1 MEVEYFGYL
10 VATGISTGALY
21 ALVALGIVVIY
32 KATEVVNFAH
42 GEMFMLGGFFA
53 YTFHVMLK
61 WPFLPSFI
69 MAVVLAFGVGVLVD
83 RIAFRPLMQRRNL
96 VSVLLAMI
104 GLSFVL
110 KGLARWMWGGKG
122 DYLTF
127 PPLVSPVPL
136 EIGGIM
142 VMSQQLVVLGAAC
155 VVMIIFGLFF
165 KFTRAGRF
173 MQATAD
179 NPKAAKLVGLRTDR
193 VYMYTFGVGAA
204 VASAAAVLMAPLT
217 LLYPDIGFM
226 LFIKA
231 FAAAVL
237 GGLTSIPGA
246 VVGGFLIGIIEQ
258 MAAGYIHTSLQEV
271 AAFVVIMVVLV
282 FIPTGLFGQRGVRKV

>member
-1 MEVEYFGYL
+1 MEYLSYL

-53 YTFHVMLK
+53 FTFHVMLG
-61 WPFLPSFI
+61 WPYLPSFAL
-69 MAVVLAFGVGVLVD
+69 AVALAFAVGVAVD
-83 RIAFRPLMQRRNL
+83 RIAFRPLMQRRTL
-96 VSVLLAMI
+96 VSVLLVMI

-110 KGLARWMWGGKG
+110 KGVARWIWGGKG

-127 PPLVSPVPL
+127 PPLISPEPL
-136 EIGGIM
+136 SFAGIM

-155 VVMIIFGLFF
+155 AVMIVFALFF
-165 KFTRAGRF
+165 KLTRAGRF

-193 VYMYTFGVGAA
+193 VYMYTFGVGSA
-204 VASAAAVLMAPLT
+204 VAAAAAVLMAPLT

-226 LFIKA
+226 LFVKA

-258 MAAGYIHTSLQEV
+258 LAAGYLHTAMQEV
-271 AAFVVIMVVLV
+271 AAFIVIMIVMI
-282 FIPTGLFGQRGVRKV
+282 FIPTGLFGLGRIRKV

>member
-1 MEVEYFGYL
+1 MEYLSYL

-32 KATEVVNFAH
+32 KATQVVNFAH

-53 YTFHVMLK
+53 FTFHVMLG
-61 WPFLPSFI
+61 WPYLPSFAL
-69 MAVVLAFGVGVLVD
+69 AVALAFAVGIAVD
-83 RIAFRPLMQRRNL
+83 RVAFRPLMQRQTL
-96 VSVLLAMI
+96 VSVLLVMI

-110 KGLARWMWGGKG
+110 KGVARWLWGGKG

-127 PPLVSPVPL
+127 PPLISPEPL
-136 EIGGIM
+136 SFAGIM

-155 VVMIIFGLFF
+155 AVMLVFALFF
-165 KFTRAGRF
+165 KLTRAGRF

-193 VYMYTFGVGAA
+193 VYMYTFGVGSA
-204 VASAAAVLMAPLT
+204 VAAAAAVLMAPLT

-258 MAAGYIHTSLQEV
+258 LAAGYLHTAMQEV
-271 AAFVVIMVVLV
+271 AAFIVIMIVMI
-282 FIPTGLFGQRGVRKV
+282 FIPTGLFGLGRVRKV

>member
-1 MEVEYFGYL
+1 MEYFSYL
-10 VATGISTGALY
+10 MATGISTGALY

-32 KATEVVNFAH
+32 KSTQVVNFAH

-53 YTFHVMLK
+53 YTFHVMLG
-61 WPFLPSFI
+61 WPYVLSL
-69 MAVVLAFGVGVLVD
+69 VLAVAFAFVLGIAVD
-83 RIAFRPLMQRRNL
+83 RIAFRPLMQRQTL

-104 GLSFVL
+104 GMSFVL
-110 KGLARWMWGGKG
+110 KGVARWLWGGKG

-127 PPLVSPVPL
+127 PPLVSPTPL
-136 EIGGIM
+136 SFGGIM

-155 VVMIIFGLFF
+155 GVMIIFALFF

-193 VYMYTFGVGAA
+193 VYMYTFGVGSA
-204 VASAAAVLMAPLT
+204 VAAAAAVLMAPLT

-258 MAAGYIHTSLQEV
+258 MAAGYIHTAMQEV
-271 AAFVVIMVVLV
+271 AAFIVIMIVLI
-282 FIPTGLFGQRGVRKV
+282 FIPTGIFGLRRLRKV

>member
-1 MEVEYFGYL
+1 VEYFSYL
-10 VATGISTGALY
+10 MATGISTGALY

-32 KATEVVNFAH
+32 KSTQIVNFAH

-53 YTFHVMLK
+53 YTFHVMLE
-61 WPFLPSFI
+61 WNYMLSL
-69 MAVVLAFGVGVLVD
+69 ALSVVLAFAVGVATD
-83 RIAFRPLMQRRNL
+83 RIAFRPLMQRNNL

-110 KGLARWMWGGKG
+110 KGIARWLWGGKG

-127 PPLVSPVPL
+127 PPLVSPTPL
-136 EIGGIM
+136 SFGGIM

-155 VVMIIFGLFF
+155 VVMILFGLFF

-204 VASAAAVLMAPLT
+204 VAAAAAVLMAPLT
-217 LLYPDIGFM
+217 LLYPDIGFN

-258 MAAGYIHTSLQEV
+258 LAAGYIHTSMQEV
-271 AAFVVIMVVLV
+271 AAFIVIMVVLV
-282 FIPTGLFGQRGVRKV
+282 FIPTGLLGQRRLRKV

>member
-1 MEVEYFGYL
+1 VEYFSYL
-10 VATGISTGALY
+10 MATGISTGALY

-32 KATEVVNFAH
+32 KSTQIVNFAH

-53 YTFHVMLK
+53 YTFHVMLG
-61 WPFLPSFI
+61 WPYLLSLGLS
-69 MAVVLAFGVGVLVD
+69 VVLAFGLGILVD
-83 RIAFRPLMQRRNL
+83 RVAFRPLMQRHNL

-110 KGLARWMWGGKG
+110 KGIARELWGGKG

-127 PPLVSPVPL
+127 PPLISPTPL
-136 EIGGIM
+136 SFGGIM

-155 VVMIIFGLFF
+155 AVMVLFALFF

-204 VASAAAVLMAPLT
+204 VAAAAAVLMAPLT
-217 LLYPDIGFM
+217 LLYPDIGFN

-258 MAAGYIHTSLQEV
+258 LAAGYIHTSMQEV
-271 AAFVVIMVVLV
+271 AAFIVIMVVLV
-282 FIPTGLFGQRGVRKV
+282 FIPTGLFGQRRLRKV

>member
-1 MEVEYFGYL
+1 MEYLSYL

-32 KATEVVNFAH
+32 KATQVVNFAH

-53 YTFHVMLK
+53 YTFHVMLD
-61 WPFLPSFI
+61 WPYLPSFAL
-69 MAVVLAFGVGVLVD
+69 AVALAFAVGIAVD
-83 RIAFRPLMQRRNL
+83 RIAFRPLMQRQTL
-96 VSVLLAMI
+96 VSVLLVMI

-110 KGLARWMWGGKG
+110 KGVARWLWGGKG

-127 PPLVSPVPL
+127 PPLISPEPL
-136 EIGGIM
+136 SFAGIM

-155 VVMIIFGLFF
+155 AVMGAFALFF
-165 KFTRAGRF
+165 KLTRAGRF

-193 VYMYTFGVGAA
+193 VYMYTFGVGSA
-204 VASAAAVLMAPLT
+204 VAAAAAVLMAPLT

-258 MAAGYIHTSLQEV
+258 LAAGYLHTAMQEV
-271 AAFVVIMVVLV
+271 AAFIVIMIVMI
-282 FIPTGLFGQRGVRKV
+282 FIPTGLFGLGRIRKV

>member
-1 MEVEYFGYL
+1 MEYFSYL
-10 VATGISTGALY
+10 MATGISTGALY
-21 ALVALGIVVIY
+21 AMVALGIVVIY
-32 KATEVVNFAH
+32 KSTEVVNFAH

-53 YTFHVMLK
+53 FTFHVMFGWSYVL
-61 WPFLPSFI
+61 SFGL
-69 MAVVLAFGVGVLVD
+69 AVAFAFAVGIAVD
-83 RIAFRPLMQRRNL
+83 RVAFRPLMQRQTL

-110 KGLARWMWGGKG
+110 KGVARRLWGGKG

-127 PPLVSPVPL
+127 PPLVSPEPL
-136 EIGGIM
+136 SFLGIM
-142 VMSQQLVVLGAAC
+142 VMSQQLVVLAAAC
-155 VVMIIFGLFF
+155 VVMIAFGLFF
-165 KFTRAGRF
+165 RFTRAGSF
-173 MQATAD
+173 MRATAD
-179 NPKAAKLVGLRTDR
+179 NPRAARLVGLRTDR
-193 VYMYTFGVGAA
+193 VYMYTFGVGSA
-204 VASAAAVLMAPLT
+204 VAAAAAVLMAPLT

-258 MAAGYIHTSLQEV
+258 LAAGYVHTAMQEV
-271 AAFVVIMVVLV
+271 AAFIVIIFVLV
-282 FIPTGLFGQRGVRKV
+282 FIPTGLFGQRRLRKV

>member
-1 MEVEYFGYL
+1 MEYFSYL
-10 VATGISTGALY
+10 MATGISTGALY

-32 KATEVVNFAH
+32 KSTQVVNFAH

-53 YTFHVMLK
+53 YTFHVMLE
-61 WPFLPSFI
+61 WNYFLSFVLSI
-69 MAVVLAFGVGVLVD
+69 VLAFGVGIGVD
-83 RIAFRPLMQRRNL
+83 RIAFRPLMQRQTL

-110 KGLARWMWGGKG
+110 KGVARWLWGGKG

-127 PPLVSPVPL
+127 PPLVSPEPL
-136 EIGGIM
+136 SFGGIM
-142 VMSQQLVVLGAAC
+142 VMSQQLVVLVAAC
-155 VVMIIFGLFF
+155 VVMIAFALFF
-165 KFTRAGRF
+165 KLTRAGSF
-173 MQATAD
+173 MRATAD

-193 VYMYTFGVGAA
+193 VYMYTFGVGSA
-204 VASAAAVLMAPLT
+204 VAAAAAVLMAPLT

-258 MAAGYIHTSLQEV
+258 MAAGYVHTAMQEV
-271 AAFVVIMVVLV
+271 AAFIVIMIVMI
-282 FIPTGLFGQRGVRKV
+282 FIPTGLFGQRRIRKV

>member
-1 MEVEYFGYL
+1 MEYLSYL

-32 KATEVVNFAH
+32 KATQVVNFAH

-53 YTFHVMLK
+53 FTFHVMLG
-61 WPFLPSFI
+61 WPYLPSFAL
-69 MAVVLAFGVGVLVD
+69 AVALAFGVGIAVD
-83 RIAFRPLMQRRNL
+83 RIAFRPLMQRQTL
-96 VSVLLAMI
+96 VSVLLVMI

-110 KGLARWMWGGKG
+110 KGVARWLWGGKG

-127 PPLVSPVPL
+127 PPLISPEPL
-136 EIGGIM
+136 SFGGIM

-155 VVMIIFGLFF
+155 AVMLVFALFF
-165 KFTRAGRF
+165 KLTRAGRF

-193 VYMYTFGVGAA
+193 VYMYTFGVGSA
-204 VASAAAVLMAPLT
+204 VAAAAAVLMAPLT

-258 MAAGYIHTSLQEV
+258 LAAGYLHTAMQEV
-271 AAFVVIMVVLV
+271 AAFIVIMIVMI
-282 FIPTGLFGQRGVRKV
+282 FIPTGLFGLGRIRKV

>member
-1 MEVEYFGYL
+1 MEYLSYL

-32 KATEVVNFAH
+32 KATQVVNFAH

-53 YTFHVMLK
+53 FTFHVMLG
-61 WPFLPSFI
+61 WPYLPSFAL
-69 MAVVLAFGVGVLVD
+69 AVALAFGVGIAVD
-83 RIAFRPLMQRRNL
+83 RIAFRPLMQRQTL
-96 VSVLLAMI
+96 VSVLLVMI

-110 KGLARWMWGGKG
+110 KGVARWLWGGKG

-127 PPLVSPVPL
+127 PPLISPEPL
-136 EIGGIM
+136 SFAGIM

-155 VVMIIFGLFF
+155 AVMIVFALFF
-165 KFTRAGRF
+165 KLTRAGRF

-193 VYMYTFGVGAA
+193 VYMYTFGVGSA
-204 VASAAAVLMAPLT
+204 VAAAAAVLMAPLT

-258 MAAGYIHTSLQEV
+258 LAAGYLHTAMQEV
-271 AAFVVIMVVLV
+271 AAFIVIMIVMI
-282 FIPTGLFGQRGVRKV
+282 FIPTGLFGLGRIRKV

>member
-1 MEVEYFGYL
+1 MEYLSYL

-32 KATEVVNFAH
+32 KATQVVNFAH

-53 YTFHVMLK
+53 FTFHVMLG
-61 WPFLPSFI
+61 WPYLPSFAL
-69 MAVVLAFGVGVLVD
+69 AVALAFAVGIAVD
-83 RIAFRPLMQRRNL
+83 RVAFRPLMQRQTL
-96 VSVLLAMI
+96 VSVLLVMI

-110 KGLARWMWGGKG
+110 KGVARWLWGGKG

-127 PPLVSPVPL
+127 PPLISPEPL
-136 EIGGIM
+136 SFAGIM

-155 VVMIIFGLFF
+155 AVMLVFALFF
-165 KFTRAGRF
+165 KLTRAGRF

-193 VYMYTFGVGAA
+193 VYMYTFGVGSA
-204 VASAAAVLMAPLT
+204 VAAAAAVLMAPLT

-258 MAAGYIHTSLQEV
+258 LAAGYLHTAMQEV
-271 AAFVVIMVVLV
+271 AAFIVIMIVMI
-282 FIPTGLFGQRGVRKV
+282 FIPTGLFGLGRIRKV

>member
-1 MEVEYFGYL
+1 MEYLSYL

-32 KATEVVNFAH
+32 KATKVVNFAH

-53 YTFHVMLK
+53 YTFHVMLG
-61 WPFLPSFI
+61 WPYLPSFAL
-69 MAVVLAFGVGVLVD
+69 AVALAFGVGIAVD
-83 RIAFRPLMQRRNL
+83 RVAFRPLMQRHTL
-96 VSVLLAMI
+96 VSVLLVMI

-110 KGLARWMWGGKG
+110 KGVARWLWGGKG

-127 PPLVSPVPL
+127 PPLISPEPL
-136 EIGGIM
+136 SFAGIM

-155 VVMIIFGLFF
+155 AVMVAFALFF
-165 KFTRAGRF
+165 KLTRAGRF

-179 NPKAAKLVGLRTDR
+179 NPKAAKLVGLRVDR
-193 VYMYTFGVGAA
+193 VYMYTFGVGSA
-204 VASAAAVLMAPLT
+204 VAAAAAVLMAPLT

-226 LFIKA
+226 LFVKA

-258 MAAGYIHTSLQEV
+258 LAAGYLHTAMQEV
-271 AAFVVIMVVLV
+271 AAFIVIMIVMI
-282 FIPTGLFGQRGVRKV
+282 FIPTGLFGLGRIRKV

>member
-1 MEVEYFGYL
+1 MEMFSYL
-10 VATGISTGALY
+10 MATGISTGALY

-32 KATEVVNFAH
+32 KSTKVVNFAH

-53 YTFHVMLK
+53 YTFHVMLG
-61 WPFLPSFI
+61 WPYILSLILAVFVAFLLGI
-69 MAVVLAFGVGVLVD
+69 LVD
-83 RIAFRPLMQRRNL
+83 RIAFRPLMQRQTL

-110 KGLARWMWGGKG
+110 KGIARHLWGGKG
-122 DYLTF
+122 DYIPF
-127 PPLVSPVPL
+127 PPLVSPEPMMF
-136 EIGGIM
+136 GSIM
-142 VMSQQLVVLGAAC
+142 IMSQQLVVLVAA
-155 VVMIIFGLFF
+155 VAVMIIFALFF

-193 VYMYTFGVGAA
+193 VYMYTFGAGAA
-204 VASAAAVLMAPLT
+204 VAAAAAVLMAPLT
-217 LLYPDIGFM
+217 LLYPDIGFT
-226 LFIKA
+226 LFIKG

-237 GGLTSIPGA
+237 GGLTSLVGA

-258 MAAGYIHTSLQEV
+258 LAAGYIHTSMQEV
-271 AAFVVIMVVLV
+271 AAFIVIMFVMVV
-282 FIPTGLFGQRGVRKV
+282 IPTGLFGQRRTRRV

>member
-1 MEVEYFGYL
+1 MEYLSYL

-32 KATEVVNFAH
+32 KATQVVNFAH

-53 YTFHVMLK
+53 FTFHVMLG
-61 WPFLPSFI
+61 WPYLPSFAL
-69 MAVVLAFGVGVLVD
+69 AVALAFAVGIAVD
-83 RIAFRPLMQRRNL
+83 RIAFRPLMQRQTL
-96 VSVLLAMI
+96 VSVLLVMI

-110 KGLARWMWGGKG
+110 KGVARWLWGGKG

-127 PPLVSPVPL
+127 PPLISPEPL
-136 EIGGIM
+136 SFAGIM

-155 VVMIIFGLFF
+155 AVMIVFALFF
-165 KFTRAGRF
+165 KLTRAGRF

-179 NPKAAKLVGLRTDR
+179 NQKAAKLVGLRTDR
-193 VYMYTFGVGAA
+193 VYMYTFGVGSA
-204 VASAAAVLMAPLT
+204 VAAAAAVLMAPLT

-258 MAAGYIHTSLQEV
+258 LAAGYLHTAMQEV
-271 AAFVVIMVVLV
+271 AAFIVIMIVMI
-282 FIPTGLFGQRGVRKV
+282 FIPTGLFGLGRVRKV

>member
-1 MEVEYFGYL
+1 MEYLSYL

-32 KATEVVNFAH
+32 KATQVVNFAH

-53 YTFHVMLK
+53 FTFHVMLG
-61 WPFLPSFI
+61 WPYLPSFAL
-69 MAVVLAFGVGVLVD
+69 AVALAFAVGIAVD
-83 RIAFRPLMQRRNL
+83 RIAFRPLMQRQTL
-96 VSVLLAMI
+96 VSVLLVMI

-110 KGLARWMWGGKG
+110 KGVARWLWGGKG

-127 PPLVSPVPL
+127 PPLISPEPL
-136 EIGGIM
+136 SFAGIM

-155 VVMIIFGLFF
+155 AVMLVFALFF
-165 KFTRAGRF
+165 KLTRAGRF

-193 VYMYTFGVGAA
+193 VYMYTFGVGSA
-204 VASAAAVLMAPLT
+204 VAAAAAVLMAPLT

-258 MAAGYIHTSLQEV
+258 LAAGYLHTAMQEV
-271 AAFVVIMVVLV
+271 AAFIVIMIVMI
-282 FIPTGLFGQRGVRKV
+282 FIPTGLFGLGRVRKV

>member
-1 MEVEYFGYL
+1 MEYLSYL

-32 KATEVVNFAH
+32 KATKVVNFAH

-53 YTFHVMLK
+53 YTFHVMLG
-61 WPFLPSFI
+61 WPYLPSFAL
-69 MAVVLAFGVGVLVD
+69 AVALAFGVGIAVD
-83 RIAFRPLMQRRNL
+83 RVAFRPLMQRQTL
-96 VSVLLAMI
+96 VSVLLVMI

-110 KGLARWMWGGKG
+110 KGVARWLWGGKG

-127 PPLVSPVPL
+127 PPLISPEPL
-136 EIGGIM
+136 SFAGIM

-155 VVMIIFGLFF
+155 AVMVAFALFF
-165 KFTRAGRF
+165 KLTRAGRF

-179 NPKAAKLVGLRTDR
+179 NPKAAKLVGLRVDR
-193 VYMYTFGVGAA
+193 VYMYTFGVGSA
-204 VASAAAVLMAPLT
+204 VAAAAAVLMAPLT

-226 LFIKA
+226 LFVKA

-258 MAAGYIHTSLQEV
+258 LAAGYLHTAMQEV
-271 AAFVVIMVVLV
+271 AAFIVIMIVMI
-282 FIPTGLFGQRGVRKV
+282 FIPTGLFGLGRIRKV

>member
-1 MEVEYFGYL
+1 MEYLSYL

-32 KATEVVNFAH
+32 KATQVVNFAH

-53 YTFHVMLK
+53 YTFHVMLG
-61 WPFLPSFI
+61 WPYLPSFAL
-69 MAVVLAFGVGVLVD
+69 AVALAFAVGIAVD
-83 RIAFRPLMQRRNL
+83 RVAFRPLMQRQTL
-96 VSVLLAMI
+96 VSVLLVMI

-110 KGLARWMWGGKG
+110 KGVARWLWGGKG

-127 PPLVSPVPL
+127 PPLISPEPL
-136 EIGGIM
+136 SFAGIM

-155 VVMIIFGLFF
+155 AVMIAFALFF
-165 KFTRAGRF
+165 KLTRAGRF

-193 VYMYTFGVGAA
+193 VYMYTFGVGSA
-204 VASAAAVLMAPLT
+204 VAAAAAVLMAPLT

-258 MAAGYIHTSLQEV
+258 LAAGYLHTAMQEV
-271 AAFVVIMVVLV
+271 AAFIVIMVVMI
-282 FIPTGLFGQRGVRKV
+282 FIPTGLFGLGRIRKV

>member
-1 MEVEYFGYL
+1 MEYFSYL
-10 VATGISTGALY
+10 LATGISTGALY

-32 KATEVVNFAH
+32 KSTKVVNFAH

-53 YTFHVMLK
+53 YTFHVMLG
-61 WPFLPSFI
+61 WPYLLSFAL
-69 MAVVLAFGVGVLVD
+69 AVACAFVLGIVVD
-83 RIAFRPLMQRRNL
+83 RIAFRPLMQRQNM
-96 VSVLLAMI
+96 VSMLLAMI

-110 KGLARWMWGGKG
+110 KGIARWLWGGKG

-127 PPLVSPVPL
+127 PPLVSPTPL
-136 EIGGIM
+136 SFGGIM

-155 VVMIIFGLFF
+155 LVMIAFALFF

-179 NPKAAKLVGLRTDR
+179 NPKAAKLIGLRTDR
-193 VYMYTFGVGAA
+193 VYMYTFGVGSAIAA
-204 VASAAAVLMAPLT
+204 AAAVLMAPLT

-237 GGLTSIPGA
+237 GGLTSIRGA

-258 MAAGYIHTSLQEV
+258 MAAGYVHTSMQEV
-271 AAFVVIMVVLV
+271 AAFIVIMVVLI
-282 FIPTGLFGQRGVRKV
+282 FIPTGLFGQRGLRKV

>member
-1 MEVEYFGYL
+1 MEYLSYL

-32 KATEVVNFAH
+32 KATQVVNFAH

-53 YTFHVMLK
+53 FTFHVMLG
-61 WPFLPSFI
+61 WPYLPSFAL
-69 MAVVLAFGVGVLVD
+69 AVALAFGVGIAVD
-83 RIAFRPLMQRRNL
+83 RIAFRPLMQRQTL
-96 VSVLLAMI
+96 VSVLLVMI

-110 KGLARWMWGGKG
+110 KGVARWLWGGKG

-127 PPLVSPVPL
+127 PPLISPEPL
-136 EIGGIM
+136 SFGGIM

-155 VVMIIFGLFF
+155 AVMVVFALFF
-165 KFTRAGRF
+165 KLTRAGRF

-193 VYMYTFGVGAA
+193 VYMYTFGVGSA
-204 VASAAAVLMAPLT
+204 VAAAAAVLMAPLT

-258 MAAGYIHTSLQEV
+258 LAAGYLHTAMQEV
-271 AAFVVIMVVLV
+271 AAFIVIMIVMI
-282 FIPTGLFGQRGVRKV
+282 FIPTGLFGLGRIRKV

>member
-1 MEVEYFGYL
+1 MEYLSYL

-32 KATEVVNFAH
+32 KATKVVNFAH
-42 GEMFMLGGFFA
+42 GEMFMLGGYFA
-53 YTFHVMLK
+53 YTFHVMLG
-61 WPFLPSFI
+61 WPYLPSFAL
-69 MAVVLAFGVGVLVD
+69 AVALAFGVGIAVD
-83 RIAFRPLMQRRNL
+83 RVAFRPLMQRQTL
-96 VSVLLAMI
+96 VSVLLVMI

-110 KGLARWMWGGKG
+110 KGVARWLWGGKG

-127 PPLVSPVPL
+127 PPLISPEPL
-136 EIGGIM
+136 SFGGIM

-155 VVMIIFGLFF
+155 AVMVAFALFF

-179 NPKAAKLVGLRTDR
+179 NPKAAKLVGLRIDR
-193 VYMYTFGVGAA
+193 VYMYTFGVGSA
-204 VASAAAVLMAPLT
+204 VAAAAAVLMAPLT

-258 MAAGYIHTSLQEV
+258 LAAGYLHTAMQEV
-271 AAFVVIMVVLV
+271 AAFIVIMIVMI
-282 FIPTGLFGQRGVRKV
+282 FIPTGLFGLGRIRKV